1 MIRAVIF
8 DFDGV
13 LAPTAPDHLNAWQT
27 VLRPR
32 GIEPD
37 FTVMRL
43 HEGSPAFR
51 ILQAMAKPVGVELDD
66 DTAKWYTIE
75 KNKVFVA
82 NCRTRPFAEI
92 PILLDLC
99 SRRGIKTAVATGTNL
114 TNLLHVLGDEL
125 AQRFQ
130 ALVYEGQYQCGKPC
144 PDPFLVAAERLQV
157 PAHECLVVEN
167 APLGITA
174 AKAAGMV
181 CAALMT
187 TLGREHLQ
195 KADVILES
203 HAELLKYLEKLT
215 LP

>member
-13 LAPTAPDHLNAWQT
+13 LAPTAPDHFSAWQT

-37 FTVMRL
+37 FDVMRL

-51 ILQAMAKPVGVELDD
+51 ILQAMAAHVGVTLDD
-66 DTAKWYTIE
+66 DTAKSYTIE
-75 KNKVFVA
+75 KNRMFVSQ
-82 NCRTRPFAEI
+82 CRTQPFAEI
-92 PILLDLC
+92 PALLDLC
-99 SRRGIKTAVATGTNL
+99 RQRGIKTAVATGTNL
-114 TNLLHVLGDEL
+114 TNLQHVLGHDL
-125 AQRFQ
+125 SRRFQ
-130 ALVYEGQYQCGKPC
+130 ALVYEGRYQRGKPF
-144 PDPFLVAAERLQV
+144 PDPFLTAAELLQVAAS
-157 PAHECLVVEN
+157 ECLVVEN
-167 APLGITA
+167 APLGIEA

-181 CAALMT
+181 CAAVMT

-195 KADVILES
+195 KADVILTS
-203 HAELLKYLEKLT
+203 HAELLNYLEKLT